1 LCAFVEIPNEE
12 DKLEGAGVY
21 ADLGKCAVAGGL
33 QEEELYRAARASA
46 AIDDKKK

>member
-33 QEEELYRAARASA
+33 QEEEQRERRQPLM
-46 AIDDKKK
+46 KKK